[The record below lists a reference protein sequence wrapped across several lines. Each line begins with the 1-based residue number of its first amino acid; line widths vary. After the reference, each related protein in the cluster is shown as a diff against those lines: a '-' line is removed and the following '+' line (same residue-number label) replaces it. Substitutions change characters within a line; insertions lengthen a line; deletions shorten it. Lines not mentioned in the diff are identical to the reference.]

1 MRSGSIAFAG
11 AAGLAA
17 ALLTTLPANAALL
30 TLVVL
35 DNGILIGSA
44 TSSTGHL
51 VFSSASDPEFS
62 TIDVTVTGVPLLP
75 VPDLGTISTDVST
88 SAGFTGTH
96 VLTILAK
103 QEGIGSIAINPG
115 TVSFT
120 ANGLIGAP
128 GPTTESFLLNGT
140 AVASHTF
147 PAAAGPDSAS
157 APTPGGLLSSETEA
171 VHATFTAGLQDQEAT
186 VEFKS
191 TTVIPEPSTWA
202 MMMLGFAAI
211 AFATYRK
218 ARRGAAFA
226 T

>member
-1 MRSGSIAFAG
+1 MRSGSITFAG

-17 ALLTTLPANAALL
+17 ALLTSLPANAGLL

-35 DNGILIGSA
+35 DNGALVGSDN
-44 TSSTGHL
+44 SSTGQL
-51 VFSSASDPEFS
+51 TFTTSDSNFSD
-62 TIDVTVTGVPLLP
+62 INVTVTGVPLLP
-75 VPDLGTISTDVST
+75 VPDLGTVSTDIST

-103 QEGIGSIAINPG
+103 QSELGSIAINPG
-115 TVSFT
+115 TVTFT

-140 AVASHTF
+140 SVASHVF
-147 PAAAGPDSAS
+147 PAAAGSANAS

-171 VHATFTAGLQDQEAT
+171 IAATFTADSQDQEAT
-186 VEFKS
+186 VEFRS
-191 TTVIPEPSTWA
+191 TVIPEPSTWA

-211 AFATYRK
+211 AFAAYRK